1 MIKKDQNFKIDLAL
15 CTEVILHS
23 SLHSARSIKLVTPNL
38 LHSYLI
44 LVNRILCSEVGVEYR
59 GYGFDRILIAS
70 VNSGIIDESSKDF
83 LMRLSDITTNP
94 SYKNFSKIS
103 EFIMGNFENFNNV
116 ESLLSPSESD
126 RIPRKTQII

>member
-23 SLHSARSIKLVTPNL
+23 RLHSTRSIKLVTPNL

-44 LVNRILCSEVGVEYR
+44 LVLRILCSELGVEYR
-59 GYGFDRILIAS
+59 GYGFDRILVAS

-83 LMRLSDITTNP
+83 IARLSDITVNP

-103 EFIMGNFENFNNV
+103 EFIMKNFDNFNNLK
-116 ESLLSPSESD
+116 SLLSPSDSD
-126 RIPRKTQII
+126 RISRKTQII